1 MSDDRPAVPFTVA
14 RLADAEELTLSFAPE
29 LGWKPLRHL
38 LGVHAFGMNAYIA
51 HVAGSQLIEEHD
63 ELAGSAGGH
72 EEVYFIFAGHA
83 VFTVAGEELDGPAGT
98 FVAVHDPAARRS
110 ATALE
115 AGTVAL
121 AIGGPPGRAF
131 EISPW
136 EFSFRAEAAS
146 RSGRVDEALAI
157 VIEGLAARPD
167 DPSLLYNAA
176 CYESLA
182 GRAANALA
190 HLCRAV
196 ELDPKYAEYAADDA
210 DLEPLRADPG
220 FPRT

>member
-1 MSDDRPAVPFTVA
+1 MSDDRPAAPFTIA

-38 LGVHAFGMNAYIA
+38 LGIHAFGMNAYVA

-63 ELAGSAGGH
+63 ELDGSAGGH
-72 EEVYFIFAGHA
+72 EEVYFVVAGHA
-83 VFTVAGEELDGPAGT
+83 EFTVAGEGFDGPPGT
-98 FVAVHDPAARRS
+98 FVAVHDPSARRS

-121 AIGGPPGRAF
+121 AIGGRPGRPF

-136 EFSFRAEAAS
+136 EYNFRAEAAS
-146 RSGRVDEALAI
+146 RGGRMDEATAI
-157 VIEGLAARPD
+157 VREGLAARPD

-176 CYESLA
+176 CYESLS
-182 GRAANALA
+182 GRLPDALA
-190 HLCRAV
+190 YLLRAV
-196 ELDPKYAEYAADDA
+196 EIDPKYAGYAADDA
-210 DLEPLRADPG
+210 DLLPLRDDPG
-220 FPRT
+220 FPRA

>member
-29 LGWKPLRHL
+29 LRWKPLRHL
-38 LGVHAFGMNAYIA
+38 LGIHAFGMNAYVA
-51 HVAGSQLIEEHD
+51 QVAGSQLIEEHD
-63 ELAGSAGGH
+63 ELEGSAGGH
-72 EEVYFIFAGHA
+72 EEVYFVVAGHA

-98 FVAVHDPAARRS
+98 FVAVHDAAARRS

-121 AIGGPPGRAF
+121 AIGGPPGRPF
-131 EISPW
+131 EVSPW

-157 VIEGLAARPD
+157 AREGLTARPD

-176 CYESLA
+176 CYESLS
-182 GRAANALA
+182 GRLPDALA
-190 HLCRAV
+190 HLRRAV
-196 ELDPKYAEYAADDA
+196 ALDPRYAEYAADDA
-210 DLEPLRADPG
+210 DLQPLRDAPG
-220 FPRT
+220 FPRA

>member
-38 LGVHAFGMNAYIA
+38 LGIHAFGMNAY
-51 HVAGSQLIEEHD
+51 VARAAGGQLIEEHD
-63 ELAGSAGGH
+63 ELAGGAGGH
-72 EEVYFIFAGHA
+72 EEVYFVVAGHA
-83 VFTVAGEELDGPAGT
+83 AFTVAGEKLDGPSGT

-121 AIGGPPGRAF
+121 AIGGRPGRPF
-131 EISPW
+131 EVSSW
-136 EFSFRAEAAS
+136 EFSFRADAAA
-146 RSGRVDEALAI
+146 RGGRVDEALTI
-157 VIEGLAARPD
+157 MREGLAARPE

-176 CYESLA
+176 CYESLS
-182 GRAANALA
+182 GRLPDALA
-190 HLCRAV
+190 HLRRAV
-196 ELDPKYAEYAADDA
+196 ALDPSYVTHAADDA
-210 DLEPLRADPG
+210 DLRPLRGDPG
-220 FPRT
+220 FPRA